1 MKDPSIQSNG
11 IFFLKFFKNFNFG
24 DDFILDKC
32 FYNKPIFR
40 IRDKGW
46 ISKTCNMNRGIKQGY
61 PISTLLYLLVAEML
75 SLKLKSNNESINIS
89 SIQRDIKNIQH
100 ADEIT
105 LALKDIKSLD
115 IAITTV
121 EDFCKHAGSNVNA

>member
-24 DDFILDKC
+24 DDFILDKI

-40 IRDKGW
+40 IRDNGW